1 MALKAWRE
9 VIEPND
15 DVARGQ
21 FDQTEFAADLDQAV
35 KGVGS
40 VEYSDPQKF
49 FVRTYLT
56 GGLKS
61 LLVNVMRRLSEN
73 AGDPIIQ
80 LKTSFGGGKTH
91 SLPALYHLF
100 GGKLRAEQSSA
111 VREI

>member
-21 FDQTEFAADLDQAV
+21 FDQ
-35 KGVGS
+35 
-40 VEYSDPQKF
+40 YSDPQKF
-49 FVRTYLT
+49 FLRTC
-56 GGLKS
+56 
-61 LLVNVMRRLSEN
+61 
-73 AGDPIIQ
+73 
-80 LKTSFGGGKTH
+80 KTH